1 MKNQIKAKAIL
12 FDMDGVLVDS
22 EAIMCESAI
31 LALREWNVKAVPE
44 DFDAFIGAGEDAY
57 IGGGAR
63 RHGVPYATAM
73 KDRAYAIYAER
84 AMAAGIAFPGVG
96 DLIRNLQA
104 MGLRMGICS
113 GADRVKVEV
122 NIRALG
128 VDLDCFAC
136 IVAGGEV
143 ARNKPAPDIYLLGL
157 QKLGVAAADCVVV
170 EDSVNGIQAGRAAGM
185 RTIAIAGT
193 FDPDELKSRAHPDV
207 VLSDVRELE
216 KLVLVSEPAPT
227 KLATKLATTFS

>member
-1 MKNQIKAKAIL
+1 MNHPIQAKGVL

-31 LALREWNVKAVPE
+31 LALREWNVQAVPA

-57 IGGGAR
+57 IGGVAR

-73 KDRAYAIYAER
+73 KDRAYAIYGVR
-84 AMAAGIAFPGVG
+84 AMATGIAFPGVG
-96 DLIRNLQA
+96 DLIRNLRA
-104 MGLRMGICS
+104 KGLRMGICS

-128 VDLDCFAC
+128 VDLDAFAC

-157 QKLGVAAADCVVV
+157 QKLGLKAAECVVV
-170 EDSVNGIQAGRAAGM
+170 EDSLNGIQAGRAAGM
-185 RTIAIAGT
+185 RTIGIAST
-193 FDPDELKSRAHPDV
+193 FDPGDLKRRAEPDV
-207 VLSDVRELE
+207 VLTNVRELE
-216 KLVLVSEPAPT
+216 KLLRV
-227 KLATKLATTFS
+227 